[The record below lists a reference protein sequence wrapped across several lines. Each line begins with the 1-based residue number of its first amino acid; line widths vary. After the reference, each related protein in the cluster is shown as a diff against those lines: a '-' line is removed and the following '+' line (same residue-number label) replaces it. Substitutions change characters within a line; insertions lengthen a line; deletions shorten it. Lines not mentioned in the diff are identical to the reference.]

1 MTDWLVR
8 HEGSPQSFPVP
19 TAKRVLEG
27 LRDGDWEPTDEVR
40 GPGDPDF
47 VAIEGHPL
55 FADAVAEMAPP
66 PSRPADETHLDMNPL
81 IDVAL
86 VLLIFFILTTSYS
99 SLRRVIELPP
109 APDENKPAPA
119 VKMKDIEDTVFHVT
133 VWMERDK
140 PVIKIEERGGVT
152 VTLDELEYQIAETVR
167 TTGRKEMYADVRG
180 DVPWGVEAKLLDAAK
195 AADIHRIWWPRS
207 SK

>member
-8 HEGSPQSFPVP
+8 HEGSPHSVTVP
-19 TAKRVLEG
+19 TAKRILEG

-40 GPGDPDF
+40 GPDDRDF
-47 VAIEGHPL
+47 AAIENHPL

-66 PSRPADETHLDMNPL
+66 PNRPPDETHLDMNPL

-99 SLRRVIELPP
+99 SLRRTIELPP
-109 APDENKPAPA
+109 APDEQRPAPA
-119 VKMKDIEDTVFHVT
+119 VKTKDIEDVAFRVRIT
-133 VWMERDK
+133 MDGDK
-140 PVIKIEERGGVT
+140 PVIVIENRGG
-152 VTLDELEYQIAETVR
+152 VTLDELEHQIKEVVR
-167 TTGRKEMYADVRG
+167 TTGRKEMFADVAY
-180 DVPWGVEAKLLDAAK
+180 DVPLGIEVKLHDAAK
-195 AADIHRIWWPRS
+195 AADIHRIWWPRV

>member
-8 HEGSPQSFPVP
+8 HEGSPTSTPVP
-19 TAKRVLEG
+19 TARRVMEG

-40 GPGDPDF
+40 GPGDGDF
-47 VAIEGHPL
+47 VAIEDHPL

-66 PSRPADETHLDMNPL
+66 PSRPPDETHLDMNPL

-99 SLRRVIELPP
+99 SLRRAIDLPP
-109 APDENKPAPA
+109 APDETKPAPA
-119 VKMKDIEDTVFHVT
+119 VKMDDIKDTVFNVT
-133 VWMERDK
+133 VWMEKDK
-140 PVIKIEERGGVT
+140 PVIEIEKRGGVS
-152 VTLDELEYQIAETVR
+152 LGELEFQLTETVNK
-167 TTGRKEMYADVRG
+167 TGRREMFADVRG
-180 DVPWGVEAKLLDAAK
+180 DVPWGVEARLYDAAK
-195 AADIHRIWWPRS
+195 AAGVNKIWWPRA